1 MPQNLDDVIVAV
13 AANASAMP
21 EPAEVE
27 QLYGAAAALPPLN
40 ESPEVATMF
49 AGLYQQV
56 RGAPDTIVVTARRQ
70 GQLVGFAY
78 GHPWSW
84 MTATDNWSQQLRGR
98 LRDDADLL
106 DNSFAVELLV
116 VAPSVAG
123 NGLGGWLLSTL
134 LTQDDHAVS
143 WLQTTDLD
151 TPARRLYQHT
161 GWIPLG
167 HGPDAPNGRPGLVM
181 IHRAR

>member
-21 EPAEVE
+21 EAAEVE
-27 QLYGAAAALPPLN
+27 QLYEAAAALLPLN
-40 ESPEVATMF
+40 ESSEVATMF

-56 RGAPDTIVVTARRQ
+56 RGPDAIVVTARRQ

-78 GHPWSW
+78 GHPWNW

-106 DNSFAVELLV
+106 DDSFAVELLV

-123 NGLGGWLLSTL
+123 NGLGRRLLSTL
-134 LTQDDHAVS
+134 LTQDDHALS

-167 HGPDAPNGRPGLVM
+167 YGPDAPNGRPGL
-181 IHRAR
+181 ILIYRAR